1 MTIDEL
7 QAMIDDY
14 TSGNE
19 SERLLLKAKVPV
31 AQQLL
36 ELVKAR
42 PGAKT
47 DYTVGYLEMMIRD
60 YESYWENSERGSLSD
75 IEAEAANVLD
85 NNIFWIAK
93 ELMELMKVAGK

>member
-1 MTIDEL
+1 
-7 QAMIDDY
+7 
-14 TSGNE
+14 
-19 SERLLLKAKVPV
+19 LLLKAKVPV

-36 ELVKAR
+36 ELIKAH

-60 YESYWENSERGSLSD
+60 YESYWENSDSGSLS
-75 IEAEAANVLD
+75 EAEAANVLD

-93 ELMELMKVAGK
+93 ELLALMKAEN

>member
-14 TSGNE
+14 TGGNK
-19 SERLLLKAKVPV
+19 SERLLLMSKVSV

-60 YESYWENSERGSLSD
+60 Y
-75 IEAEAANVLD
+75 
-85 NNIFWIAK
+85 
-93 ELMELMKVAGK
+93 